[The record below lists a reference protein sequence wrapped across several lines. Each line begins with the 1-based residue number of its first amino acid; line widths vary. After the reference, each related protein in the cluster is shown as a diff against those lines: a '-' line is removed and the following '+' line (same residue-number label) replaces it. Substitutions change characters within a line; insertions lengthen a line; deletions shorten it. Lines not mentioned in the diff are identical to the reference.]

1 MKILLLM
8 LAAVVALAQTSS
20 GKAHEFHGKVTEV
33 NADSKSLTV
42 DGEAVPGWMDAMTM
56 SYPVDKESVLKEVK
70 AGDRITATVYDGDY
84 TLHNVHV
91 VKGKPASKKVVLSP
105 G

>member
-1 MKILLLM
+1 MKTLLLA
-8 LAAVVALAQTSS
+8 LAAALALAQTPA
-20 GKAHEFHGKVTEV
+20 GKAHDFRGKVTEV

-42 DGEAVPGWMDAMTM
+42 DGEAVPGWMDAMVM

-70 AGDRITATVYDGDY
+70 AGDHITATVYDGDY
-84 TLHNVHV
+84 TLHNIHV
-91 VKGKPASKKVVLSP
+91 VKGKPAQKK

>member
-1 MKILLLM
+1 MKILLLLFAAS
-8 LAAVVALAQTSS
+8 LASAQTPS
-20 GKAHEFHGKVTEV
+20 GKAHDFRGKVTDV

-56 SYPVDKESVLKEVK
+56 SYQVDKESVLKEVK
-70 AGDRITATVYDGDY
+70 PGDHITATVYDGDY

-91 VKGKPASKKVVLSP
+91 VKVKAAPKKS
-105 G
+105 

>member
-1 MKILLLM
+1 MKIVLLM
-8 LAAVVALAQTSS
+8 LAAAVAVAQTPS
-20 GKAHEFHGKVTEV
+20 GKSHDFRGKVTEV
-33 NADSKSLTV
+33 NTESKSLTV

-70 AGDRITATVYDGDY
+70 PGDHITATVYDGDY

-91 VKGKPASKKVVLSP
+91 VKGKPAAKK
-105 G
+105 